1 MMTHKEKLHH
11 LESLGWHQDVD
22 SGRHQICGERCVWI
36 FGKIAGVE
44 WSGWMSEISG
54 MVYLHTDPAI
64 DLAFDAFCN
73 TVANG
78 WPEKKVVPK
87 SRGFDFGEDD

>member
-1 MMTHKEKLHH
+1 MTHKERIIKLAT
-11 LESLGWHQDVD
+11 LGWHHDVK
-22 SGRHQICGERCVWI
+22 SGRHQVCGERCVWI

-44 WSGWMSEISG
+44 WSGWISEISG
-54 MVYLHTDPAI
+54 MVYLHADPAI
-64 DLAFDAFCN
+64 DLAFDAFCQ

-78 WPEKKVVPK
+78 WPEKKVAPK

>member
-1 MMTHKEKLHH
+1 MTHNEKLHH

-78 WPEKKVVPK
+78 WPEKKVAPK

>member
-1 MMTHKEKLHH
+1 MTHKEKLNH
-11 LESLGWHQDVD
+11 LKSLGWHQDVD

-36 FGKIAGVE
+36 HGTISNVE
-44 WSGWMSEISG
+44 WSGWLSEISG

-73 TVANG
+73 VVVNG
-78 WPEKKVVPK
+78 WPVAKVATAA
-87 SRGFDFGEDD
+87 RGFDFGDD